1 MLKVNAVNLG
11 MESLH
16 QKMNQTK
23 EALENARL
31 IQALQLTY
39 TQRFYALTK
48 LIRISTMISNAKIIR
63 SPKMQ
68 ET

>member
-1 MLKVNAVNLG
+1 
-11 MESLH
+11 MESL
-16 QKMNQTK
+16 QEKMNQTK
-23 EALENARL
+23 EALQNVNL
-31 IQALQLTY
+31 IEALQLTY

-63 SPKMQ
+63 SPKMP